1 MSCKDI
7 LIVEDNRDIREG
19 FTTLLE
25 DEGYAVH
32 QAENGLIALNFLLDK
47 NKTHPGLII
56 LDLMM
61 PIMDGKTFLETLHRD
76 HFDDLCNIPILLATA
91 FGSSDDNMSDLP
103 CLVEKISKPLNISEL
118 MDAVHRHCGEAA

>member
-19 FTTLLE
+19 FVTLLE
-25 DEGYAVH
+25 DEGYSVF

-47 NKTHPGLII
+47 NRKHPGLII
-56 LDLMM
+56 LDLKM
-61 PIMDGKTFLETLHRD
+61 PIMDGRTFLETLHQD

-91 FGSSDDNMSDLP
+91 FGSSDDTMSELP
-103 CLVEKISKPLNISEL
+103 CLVEKISKPLDISEL
-118 MDAVHRHCGEAA
+118 MNAVHRHCGAAA